1 MKINPEESSEYKIED
16 AVIAN
21 HKLLGYNLIYP
32 PVRRVLLYRGAG
44 VVDLVLLPKK
54 NKHRLV
60 LVEAKHSANAESG
73 EKVIGQL
80 LKYYAFALS
89 LGENGLNLLTK
100 FAKTNVVLARGVTK
114 ITPQAL
120 CGGIH
125 RNQAMPQMEAGRR
138 LRSEEIGLFVA
149 VDNTVE
155 SSLTKIVFALR
166 KYHRLNIGVI
176 QVSSDGS
183 IIVH

>member
-1 MKINPEESSEYKIED
+1 MIFNPEGRAEYRIEE
-16 AVIAN
+16 AVLSN
-21 HKLLGYNLIYP
+21 YQKLGYSSIYP

-54 NKHRLV
+54 NTHRLV

-80 LKYYAFALS
+80 LKYYAYALS

-125 RNQAMPQMEAGRR
+125 RDLAMPQMEAGRP
-138 LRSEEIGLFVA
+138 LQSEEIGLFVA
-149 VDNTVE
+149 VDNMVE
-155 SSLTKIVFALR
+155 QSLKKIVAALWD
-166 KYHRLNIGVI
+166 YHRLKIGII

-183 IIVH
+183 IIVN